1 VWSPSLNGW
10 DPDEPA
16 TITTDIAKYNAY
28 CIFVRGSRAVNLAWA
43 TSAPSDPTV
52 LRIKGRLNQTGPTA
66 TIGYNG
72 VRGNIVFVGNPYA
85 STINITKVI
94 GTSTGIE
101 PNKFW
106 VWDPK
111 LTGQYG
117 VGGYVSYTD
126 GVIVPHPTPSYPDST
141 SVLMVQSGQAFMVQ
155 LDALSDTA
163 LMKFTEADKD
173 SAQSDVF
180 GLGNA
185 VPFPA
190 VYTNLMVPLSDSSL
204 SLIDGVGAAFSNNF
218 SENIDAKDAA
228 KQWNFNENIALSR
241 NSHYLAIEL
250 RPMPIA
256 TDTLFFK
263 LYLKQQQP
271 TPCKFFHIKHAV
283 LYRHGW

>member
-1 VWSPSLNGW
+1 
-10 DPDEPA
+10 
-16 TITTDIAKYNAY
+16 
-28 CIFVRGSRAVNLAWA
+28 
-43 TSAPSDPTV
+43 
-52 LRIKGRLNQTGPTA
+52 
-66 TIGYNG
+66 
-72 VRGNIVFVGNPYA
+72 VGNPYA

-94 GTSTGIE
+94 STSTGIE

-271 TPCKFFHIKHAV
+271 YTLQILSHKARGVIQAWLVDKYLSVQKEINLSDISLYNFTPNSDTNS
-283 LYRHGW
+283 YRNRFMIVFKALVKDSSIFNQPSRSPTPATSSCSLSSSSLW